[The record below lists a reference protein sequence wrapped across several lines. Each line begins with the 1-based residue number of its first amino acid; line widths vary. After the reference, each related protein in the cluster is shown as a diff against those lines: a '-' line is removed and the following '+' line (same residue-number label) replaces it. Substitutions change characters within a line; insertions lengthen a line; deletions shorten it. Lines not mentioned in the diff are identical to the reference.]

1 MIIEKKICILDKEYD
16 LTYRTYSDVKPR
28 HGYNACRAS
37 LKLTFN
43 SKHVVSLHVV
53 ALGYVRVNGKDRRT
67 RLRSVLEAKV
77 QFIKFLINDN

>member
-16 LTYRTYSDVKPR
+16 LIYKTYSNSDVS
-28 HGYNACRAS
+28 RAS
-37 LKLTFN
+37 LKILYG
-43 SKHVVSLHVV
+43 KIHVVSLHII
-53 ALGYVRVNGKDRRT
+53 ALGFILVNGKNRRV